1 MHVHTK
7 GLLVL
12 VTLLVGCGIQ
22 RSYTL
27 KWPGVRAGA
36 HTYFGGDP
44 RYRRISSGGQPGAV
58 FPAFSVRLPDGRIFK
73 PDELTIAKLESHGAK
88 KSFYVHPYDDKKWDR
103 TNLLIESGA
112 GTLRASFDM
121 QNRLRNFSIS
131 AHTGEGTVFV
141 GDRSGRRLMPLPASR
156 DELVELFGEP
166 ERERMTQHY

>member
-1 MHVHTK
+1 MNVQTR

-12 VTLLVGCGIQ
+12 VTLLVGCGMQ
-22 RSYTL
+22 KDYTL
-27 KWPGVRAGA
+27 GWPGVFARGY
-36 HTYFGGDP
+36 TLFGGDP
-44 RYRRISSGGQPGAV
+44 KYRIIGGGGHLGVRPP
-58 FPAFSVRLPDGRIFK
+58 PAFSVRLPGGRIIK
-73 PDELTIAKLESHGAK
+73 PDEFTIAKLESHGAK

-166 ERERMTQHY
+166 ERESAIQR